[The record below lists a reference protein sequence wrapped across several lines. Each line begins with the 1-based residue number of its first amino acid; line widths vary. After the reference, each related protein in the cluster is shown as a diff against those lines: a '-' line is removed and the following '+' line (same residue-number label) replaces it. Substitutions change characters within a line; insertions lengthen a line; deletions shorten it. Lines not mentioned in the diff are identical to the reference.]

1 MGEKGT
7 CSGNYWEEEVYGP
20 VHQVGAAAQWR
31 WTRRCLSVVAKMRGL
46 VCDGDMI
53 NYTIII

>member
-1 MGEKGT
+1 MGEKDT

-53 NYTIII
+53 II